1 MHAPDID
8 ITISGFAPGLA
19 SFRAFPTSPITA
31 PVSEFPLARPEL
43 PRRGLREY
51 LRAGR
56 KECERA
62 LAMMGHGNR
71 AQRRA
76 KARAS
81 VYFEP
86 AFA

>member
-1 MHAPDID
+1 MHVPD
-8 ITISGFAPGLA
+8 ITISGFAPA
-19 SFRAFPTSPITA
+19 CTDFRPFPASPITA
-31 PVSEFPLARPEL
+31 PVSEFPLSRPDL

-51 LRAGR
+51 LRAER
-56 KECERA
+56 KKCERA
-62 LAMMGHGNR
+62 LAMLGLSNR

-76 KARAS
+76 KARES